1 MNNYDANYDPNNI
14 AVNAPDFEEPHVEDR
29 HVAQSYQDPKQDEAY
44 RRYYEEI
51 KNKENND
58 FYSERPEIKS
68 KNRENLNLYSEKTE
82 IKSKNAQKLNLSEE
96 KPSEKSNNK
105 VFKLLKPF
113 EFEGELIEEVYLD
126 LDSLTGK
133 DIMDA
138 SKGVESFVQ
147 ETNKTYLANIAA
159 IAMKRPKEI
168 MYYMSAKDATAICYF
183 VMDFLID

>member
-1 MNNYDANYDPNNI
+1 MILYD
-14 AVNAPDFEEPHVEDR
+14 
-29 HVAQSYQDPKQDEAY
+29 
-44 RRYYEEI
+44 
-51 KNKENND
+51 
-58 FYSERPEIKS
+58 
-68 KNRENLNLYSEKTE
+68 EKAE

-96 KPSEKSNNK
+96 KPSEESNNK

>member
-1 MNNYDANYDPNNI
+1 MNNYDPNYDPNNI
-14 AVNAPDFEEPHVEDR
+14 AVNAPDFEEPHVEER
-29 HVAQSYQDPKQDEAY
+29 HVAQAYQDPRQEEVFRK
-44 RRYYEEI
+44 YYEEL
-51 KNKENND
+51 KNKEKND
-58 FYSERPEIKS
+58 LYSERPEIKS
-68 KNRENLNLYSEKTE
+68 KNKENLILYEK
-82 IKSKNAQKLNLSEE
+82 KLSEE
-96 KPSEKSNNK
+96 SNNK

-113 EFEGELIEEVYLD
+113 EFEGELIQEVYLD

>member
-14 AVNAPDFEEPHVEDR
+14 AVNAPDFEEPHVEER
-29 HVAQSYQDPKQDEAY
+29 HVAQPYQDPKQEDAY

-51 KNKENND
+51 K
-58 FYSERPEIKS
+58 S
-68 KNRENLNLYSEKTE
+68 KNHKNLNLYSEKTE
-82 IKSKNAQKLNLSEE
+82 IKSKNVQKLNLSEE

>member
-1 MNNYDANYDPNNI
+1 MNNYDPNYDPNNI
-14 AVNAPDFEEPHVEDR
+14 AVNAPDFEEPHVEER
-29 HVAQSYQDPKQDEAY
+29 HVAQSYQGPMQDEVY
-44 RRYYEEI
+44 KKYYEEL
-51 KNKENND
+51 KNREDKRL
-58 FYSERPEIKS
+58 ERPNFEIES
-68 KNRENLNLYSEKTE
+68 KNRENLNLSEK
-82 IKSKNAQKLNLSEE
+82 KLSEE
-96 KPSEKSNNK
+96 SNNK

-113 EFEGELIEEVYLD
+113 EFEGELIQEVYLD

-138 SKGVESFVQ
+138 SKGVESFMQ
-147 ETNKTYLANIAA
+147 ETNKTYLSNIAA

>member
-1 MNNYDANYDPNNI
+1 MNNYDPNYDPNNI
-14 AVNAPDFEEPHVEDR
+14 AVNAPDFEEPHVEER
-29 HVAQSYQDPKQDEAY
+29 HVAQSYQGPMQDEVY
-44 RRYYEEI
+44 RKYYEEL
-51 KNKENND
+51 KNREDKRL
-58 FYSERPEIKS
+58 ERPNFEIES
-68 KNRENLNLYSEKTE
+68 KNRENLNLSEK
-82 IKSKNAQKLNLSEE
+82 KLSEE
-96 KPSEKSNNK
+96 SNNK

-113 EFEGELIEEVYLD
+113 EFEGELIQEVYLD

-138 SKGVESFVQ
+138 SKGVESFMQ

-159 IAMKRPKEI
+159 KAMKRPKEI

>member
-1 MNNYDANYDPNNI
+1 MNNYDANYDPNNL
-14 AVNAPDFEEPHVEDR
+14 AVNAPDFEEPHVEER
-29 HVAQSYQDPKQDEAY
+29 HVAQSYQDSMQDEVY
-44 RRYYEEI
+44 RKYYEELKNKEKNDLYSERPEI
-51 KNKENND
+51 KSKNKENLILYD
-58 FYSERPEIKS
+58 EKAEIKS
-68 KNRENLNLYSEKTE
+68 KNRENLNLSEE
-82 IKSKNAQKLNLSEE
+82 NLSEE
-96 KPSEKSNNK
+96 SNNK
-105 VFKLLKPF
+105 LFKLLKPF

>member
-1 MNNYDANYDPNNI
+1 MNNYDANYDPNNL
-14 AVNAPDFEEPHVEDR
+14 AVNAPDFEEPHVEER
-29 HVAQSYQDPKQDEAY
+29 HVAQSYQDPAQEEVCRK
-44 RRYYEEI
+44 YYEEL
-51 KNKENND
+51 KNREKND
-58 FYSERPEIKS
+58 LYSERPEIKS
-68 KNRENLNLYSEKTE
+68 KNRENLNL
-82 IKSKNAQKLNLSEE
+82 SEE
-96 KPSEKSNNK
+96 KPSEESNNK
-105 VFKLLKPF
+105 VFKLTRPF
-113 EFEGELIEEVYLD
+113 EFEGELIQEVYLD
-126 LDSLTGK
+126 LDALTGK

>member
-1 MNNYDANYDPNNI
+1 MNNYDPNYDPNNI
-14 AVNAPDFEEPHVEDR
+14 AVNAPDFEEPHVEER
-29 HVAQSYQDPKQDEAY
+29 HVAQSYQGPMQDEVY
-44 RRYYEEI
+44 RKYYEEL
-51 KNKENND
+51 KNREDKRL
-58 FYSERPEIKS
+58 ERPNFEIES
-68 KNRENLNLYSEKTE
+68 KNRENLNLSEK
-82 IKSKNAQKLNLSEE
+82 KLSEE
-96 KPSEKSNNK
+96 SNNK

-113 EFEGELIEEVYLD
+113 EFEGELIQEVYLD

-138 SKGVESFVQ
+138 SKGVESFMQ
-147 ETNKTYLANIAA
+147 ETNKTYLSNIAA

>member
-1 MNNYDANYDPNNI
+1 MNNYDPNYDPNNI
-14 AVNAPDFEEPHVEDR
+14 AVNAPDFEEPHVEER
-29 HVAQSYQDPKQDEAY
+29 HVAQSYQGPMQDEVY
-44 RRYYEEI
+44 RKYYEEL
-51 KNKENND
+51 KNREDKRL
-58 FYSERPEIKS
+58 ERPNFEIES
-68 KNRENLNLYSEKTE
+68 KNRENLNLSEK
-82 IKSKNAQKLNLSEE
+82 KLSEE
-96 KPSEKSNNK
+96 SNNK

-113 EFEGELIEEVYLD
+113 EFEGELIQEVYLD

-138 SKGVESFVQ
+138 SNGVESFMQ

-159 IAMKRPKEI
+159 KAMKRPKEI

>member
-1 MNNYDANYDPNNI
+1 MNNYNANYDPNNI
-14 AVNAPDFEEPHVEDR
+14 AVNAPDFEEPHVEER

-51 KNKENND
+51 KSKNHENLNLYGD
-58 FYSERPEIKS
+58 RPEIKS
-68 KNRENLNLYSEKTE
+68 KNV
-82 IKSKNAQKLNLSEE
+82 QKLNLSEE

-133 DIMDA
+133 DIMEA

>member
-1 MNNYDANYDPNNI
+1 MNNYDANYDPNNL
-14 AVNAPDFEEPHVEDR
+14 AVNAPDFEEPHVEER
-29 HVAQSYQDPKQDEAY
+29 HVAHSYQDPRQDEVY
-44 RRYYEEI
+44 RKYYEEL
-51 KNKENND
+51 KNREDKRL
-58 FYSERPEIKS
+58 ERPNFEIES
-68 KNRENLNLYSEKTE
+68 KNRENLNLSEK
-82 IKSKNAQKLNLSEE
+82 KLSEE
-96 KPSEKSNNK
+96 SNNK

-113 EFEGELIEEVYLD
+113 EFEGELIQEVYLD

-138 SKGVESFVQ
+138 SKGVESFMQ

>member
-14 AVNAPDFEEPHVEDR
+14 AVNAPDFEEPHVEER

-51 KNKENND
+51 K
-58 FYSERPEIKS
+58 S
-68 KNRENLNLYSEKTE
+68 KNV
-82 IKSKNAQKLNLSEE
+82 QKLNLSEE

>member
-1 MNNYDANYDPNNI
+1 MNNYDPNYDPNNI
-14 AVNAPDFEEPHVEDR
+14 AVNAPDFEEPHVEER
-29 HVAQSYQDPKQDEAY
+29 HVAQAYQDPRQEEVY
-44 RRYYEEI
+44 RKYYEEL
-51 KNKENND
+51 KNKEKND
-58 FYSERPEIKS
+58 LSRERPEIKP
-68 KNRENLNLYSEKTE
+68 KNRENLILYEEKAE
-82 IKSKNAQKLNLSEE
+82 IKSKNGENLNLSEE
-96 KPSEKSNNK
+96 KPSEESNNK
-105 VFKLLKPF
+105 VFKLIKPF

>member
-1 MNNYDANYDPNNI
+1 MNNYDPNYDPNNI
-14 AVNAPDFEEPHVEDR
+14 AVNAPDFEEPHVEER
-29 HVAQSYQDPKQDEAY
+29 HVAQSYQDPMQDEVY
-44 RRYYEEI
+44 RKYYEEL
-51 KNKENND
+51 KNREDKRL
-58 FYSERPEIKS
+58 ERPNFEIES
-68 KNRENLNLYSEKTE
+68 KNRENLNLSEK
-82 IKSKNAQKLNLSEE
+82 KLSEE
-96 KPSEKSNNK
+96 SNNK

-113 EFEGELIEEVYLD
+113 EFEGELIQEVYLD

-138 SKGVESFVQ
+138 SKGVESFMQ

-159 IAMKRPKEI
+159 KAMKRPKEI

>member
-1 MNNYDANYDPNNI
+1 MNNYDPNYDPNNI
-14 AVNAPDFEEPHVEDR
+14 AVNAPDFEEPHVEER
-29 HVAQSYQDPKQDEAY
+29 HVAQSYQGPMQDEVY
-44 RRYYEEI
+44 RKYYEEL
-51 KNKENND
+51 KNREDKRL
-58 FYSERPEIKS
+58 ERPNFEIES
-68 KNRENLNLYSEKTE
+68 KNRENLNLSEK
-82 IKSKNAQKLNLSEE
+82 KLSEE
-96 KPSEKSNNK
+96 SNNK

-113 EFEGELIEEVYLD
+113 EFEGELIQEVYLD

-138 SKGVESFVQ
+138 SKGVESFMQ